1 MRIISGKYKGRVIKM
16 PKGIRPTQQKVRKAV
31 FDILGNVAGLSFLE
45 LYAGSGAV
53 GLEALSRGAA
63 EVTLVESGRQSLK
76 AIEMN
81 IAALGARGCCAHS
94 LGAEQAIALFNR
106 DKRKFDLIFL
116 DPPYDKE
123 AAAPN
128 LKGKVGVPPS
138 TATPRAKRNCA
149 GVLLSAAKK
158 TLQTLSAYDI
168 LAPNGF
174 IMVQHFKKDTL
185 PDALGVFSLIRRYKY
200 GSTILSLYKKDV

>member
-128 LKGKVGVPPS
+128 LKGKVGV
-138 TATPRAKRNCA
+138 
-149 GVLLSAAKK
+149 LLSAAKK

>member
-1 MRIISGKYKGRVIKM
+1 M

-94 LGAEQAIALFNR
+94 LGAEQAIALFNP

-128 LKGKVGVPPS
+128 LKGKVGV
-138 TATPRAKRNCA
+138 
-149 GVLLSAAKK
+149 LLSSAKK